1 MSGVL
6 VDSCIWSLALRG
18 DTPKNIDI
26 AEQLSQ
32 LIDENTVRIIGA
44 IRQEVLSGYSNK
56 NSFENLRK
64 KLSYFPN
71 EEIIDSDYEA
81 AAEYSNFCRTKGIQG
96 SHIDYLICAVAVR
109 TKLNIYTVDKD
120 FLFYSKHLPISLFV

>member
-6 VDSCIWSLALRG
+6 VDTCIWSLSLRG
-18 DTPKNIDI
+18 EKPKNIDI
-26 AEQLSQ
+26 AEQLTQ
-32 LIDENTVRIIGA
+32 LIDENTVKMIGV
-44 IRQEVLSGYSNK
+44 IRQEVLSGYSDK
-56 NSFENLRK
+56 SSFDGLRQ

-71 EEIIDSDYEA
+71 EATLDEDYEA

-109 TKLNIYTVDKD
+109 AKFKIYTVDKD
-120 FLFYSKHLPISLFV
+120 FLLYSKHLPVSLF

>member
-6 VDSCIWSLALRG
+6 VDTCIWSLSLRG
-18 DTPKNIDI
+18 EQPKNIDI
-26 AEQLSQ
+26 AEQLTQ
-32 LIDENTVRIIGA
+32 LIDENTVKMIGV
-44 IRQEVLSGYSNK
+44 IRQEVLSGYSDK
-56 NSFENLRK
+56 SSFDGLRQ

-71 EEIIDSDYEA
+71 EATLDEDYEA

-109 TKLNIYTVDKD
+109 AKFKIYTADKD
-120 FLFYSKHLPISLFV
+120 FLLYSKHLPVSLF